1 MLNRRTDRTEV
12 ESAGEGQ
19 RRLNDAELDIVANKA
34 ADKVF
39 ELAYA
44 RLGKNALKW
53 LTFALGVGLLYVG
66 HAIIKDG
73 WHPFK

>member
-1 MLNRRTDRTEV
+1 MPHRRTEKTEAEQV
-12 ESAGEGQ
+12 VNGE
-19 RRLNDAELDIVANKA
+19 RRLNDAELDIVAEKA

-66 HAIIKDG
+66 HAIVKDG